1 MTFFKAED
9 PDIVTLSLTLVWK
22 LHRNSPFDYM
32 CQAMRD
38 AGVAATVITYNSLI
52 NCYARARDAAGAE
65 RVLVTMREEAG
76 VRRRNRLII
85 GVNRLFT
92 T

>member
-1 MTFFKAED
+1 
-9 PDIVTLSLTLVWK
+9 
-22 LHRNSPFDYM
+22 M

-65 RVLVTMREEAG
+65 RVLVTMREEVG
-76 VRRRNRLII
+76 VR
-85 GVNRLFT
+85 
-92 T
+92 